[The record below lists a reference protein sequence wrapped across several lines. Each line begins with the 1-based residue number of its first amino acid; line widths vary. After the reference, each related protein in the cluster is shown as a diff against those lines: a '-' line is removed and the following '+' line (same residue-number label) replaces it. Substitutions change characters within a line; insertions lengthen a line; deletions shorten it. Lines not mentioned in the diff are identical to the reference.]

1 MTYPTKSKG
10 GMLDS
15 NIQEI
20 MEIEG
25 ATEVE
30 ARALYHLQEAFR
42 ALLEVNAQDAEVVD
56 AESGIPKARA
66 ALSEA
71 LNRER
76 YRDHYLALRNTILA
90 RIHQREHTLDE

>member
-1 MTYPTKSKG
+1 M
-10 GMLDS
+10 DS
-15 NIQEI
+15 AMQEI
-20 MEIEG
+20 MEMEG

-42 ALLEVNAQDAEVVD
+42 ALLEINALDEEVET
-56 AESGIPKARA
+56 ESSLPRARA

-76 YRDHYLALRNTILA
+76 YRDHHLAHRNTILA
-90 RIHQREHTLDE
+90 RIHRREHPLDE

>member
-1 MTYPTKSKG
+1 MD
-10 GMLDS
+10 LD
-15 NIQEI
+15 IQEI
-20 MEIEG
+20 MEMEG

-42 ALLEVNAQDAEVVD
+42 ALLEINARDVEIDPEGDFPETA
-56 AESGIPKARA
+56 A

-76 YRDHYLALRNTILA
+76 YRDHYLALRNAILA
-90 RIHQREHTLDE
+90 RIHRREHPLDE